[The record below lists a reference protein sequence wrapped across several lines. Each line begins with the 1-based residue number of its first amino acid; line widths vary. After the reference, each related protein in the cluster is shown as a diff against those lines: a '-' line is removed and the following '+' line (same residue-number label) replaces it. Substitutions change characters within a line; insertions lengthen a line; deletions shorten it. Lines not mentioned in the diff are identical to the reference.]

1 MKVHTYDPK
10 KAVAK
15 GATEAGS
22 AGGLAILLGI
32 IMRAIRVKNPDLP
45 WSPTE
50 TSSSSARA
58 SAFSPASCVG
68 SGTGANITASERP
81 ARWPS

>member
-1 MKVHTYDPK
+1 MKLHTYDPK

-50 TSSSSARA
+50 DVII
-58 SAFSPASCVG
+58 VG
-68 SGTGANITASERP
+68 AGVGFLAGIV
-81 ARWPS
+81 RWFRNRRKHNGI